1 MTRARDGRD
10 VVKRGCLRRAV
21 ADYGTHT
28 RIVAPPPSS
37 WSARTSGARP
47 VGVATWFSGNVRDE
61 DMGYGVE
68 ISNFEW
74 KDKKDGGMLCAVVE
88 SHEGTV
94 CESYSVFDLP
104 EMVIA
109 AESEQPAGVV
119 LVYDRQ
125 QVDEFELL
133 GDEEAKEMERMIPDE
148 EESEDEPEE
157 DEL

>member
-1 MTRARDGRD
+1 MRPEADAGPRT
-10 VVKRGCLRRAV
+10 VVAKIEQSDKDALKKNLVRNLKSLEAKWKGL
-21 ADYGTHT
+21 Y
-28 RIVAPPPSS
+28 
-37 WSARTSGARP
+37 
-47 VGVATWFSGNVRDE
+47 VRDE
-61 DMGYGVE
+61 DMGFSGE
-68 ISNFEW
+68 IVNFEW
-74 KDKKDGGMLCAVVE
+74 KDRNSDVRPAQFCAVIE
-88 SHEGTV
+88 SHDYSV
-94 CESYSVFDLP
+94 CESYSVLDLP

-133 GDEEAKEMERMIPDE
+133 GDEEAKELERMIPD